1 MKRKKPYFGWG
12 LPKDYWKFFDP
23 SFDDAFKRKHPVL
36 YVLVILA
43 IVVLACAPFGAY
55 CCIAHAIEPAIDTT
69 SELIF
74 FLLGMLGSFLAG
86 FGLCNLFLL
95 LHDEYLGHWVTLI
108 TMGGG
113 LIVASACLLLLAA

>member
-12 LPKDYWKFFDP
+12 LPKNCWQFFDP
-23 SFDDAFKRKHPVL
+23 SFNDDFKRKHPFL
-36 YVLVILA
+36 YVLVVLA
-43 IVVLACAPFGAY
+43 IIVLVCAPFGVY
-55 CCIAHAIEPAIDTT
+55 CFIAHAIEPTIDTV

-74 FLLGMLGSFLAG
+74 FLLGMFGCFSVG

-95 LHDEYLGHWVTLI
+95 LHNEYLGHWVTLF

-113 LIVASACLLLLAA
+113 MIVASACLLFLAA